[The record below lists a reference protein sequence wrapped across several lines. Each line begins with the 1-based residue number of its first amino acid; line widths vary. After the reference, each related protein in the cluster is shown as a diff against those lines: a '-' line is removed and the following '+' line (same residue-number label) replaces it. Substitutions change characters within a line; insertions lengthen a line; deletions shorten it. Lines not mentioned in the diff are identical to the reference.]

1 MPSGG
6 QHPVRGMDDKQMEGN
21 WSLTRDSGQVREQ
34 CVTARYF
41 DFDFSIS
48 LAPRCCFVLPV
59 QIPTG
64 KLRYL

>member
-1 MPSGG
+1 MRSGG
-6 QHPVRGMDDKQMEGN
+6 QHPVRGMDDNKWMGS
-21 WSLTRDSGQVREQ
+21 WSLARDSGQACEQ

-59 QIPTG
+59 QIPTE
-64 KLRYL
+64 KSRYL